1 MKLTQL
7 RYLAAIV
14 DSGLNISAAAE
25 KLHISQPGVS
35 RQLKLLEDELGFELF
50 VRDGRQLVRLT
61 PAGQRVLERARRL
74 LHEAQSIKAMSSDV
88 RDPAKGSLS
97 IATTHTQ
104 ARYVLPSVIA
114 QFRQRY
120 PQVRLHLQQGT
131 SEQIAELLNEG
142 QVDIAISTGA
152 RDKVPHCVLLP
163 CYEWYRRIAVPRH
176 HPLAKHKSLTLAKL
190 AQYPL
195 VTYVFNLSG
204 PASLPDAFAKAGL
217 SPDIAITA
225 RDSDVIK
232 TYVRLGLGV
241 GVLAAMALDDEN
253 DKDLVSFD
261 ASHLFPRHLTWIGFR
276 RGSFLRRYTL
286 DFIQQVAP
294 HLDKSTIHRAERSQN
309 QTEVDAL
316 FVDLALPVHR

>member
-14 DSGLNISAAAE
+14 DSGFNISAAAE

-50 VRDGRQLVRLT
+50 VRDGRQLIRLT
-61 PAGQRVLERARRL
+61 PTGQRVLERARRL
-74 LHEAQSIKAMSSDV
+74 LHEAQSIKSMSLDV

-104 ARYVLPSVIA
+104 ARYVLPPVIA
-114 QFRQRY
+114 RFRQRY

-163 CYEWYRRIAVPRH
+163 CYEWYRRIAVPLH

-241 GVLAAMALDDEN
+241 GVIAAMALDDEN
-253 DKDLVSFD
+253 DQDLVSFD
-261 ASHLFPRHLTWIGFR
+261 ASQLFPRHLTWIGFR

-294 HLDKSTIHRAERSQN
+294 HLDKATIHRAERSQN
-309 QTEVDAL
+309 QAEVDTMFA
-316 FVDLALPVHR
+316 DLALPVHR

>member
-61 PAGQRVLERARRL
+61 PAGHRVLDRARRL
-74 LHEAQSIKAMSSDV
+74 LHEAQSIKAMSSDA
-88 RDPAKGSLS
+88 RDPAKGSLT

-104 ARYVLPSVIA
+104 ARYVLPPVIA
-114 QFRQRY
+114 KFRQRY

-131 SEQIAELLNEG
+131 SEQIAELLNDG
-142 QVDIAISTGA
+142 LVDIALSTGG
-152 RDKVPHCVLLP
+152 RDKVPHCILLP
-163 CYEWYRRIAVPRH
+163 CYEWYRRVAVPH
-176 HPLAKHKSLTLAKL
+176 NHPLARQKSLTLAKL

-195 VTYVFNLSG
+195 ITYVFNLSG
-204 PASLPDAFAKAGL
+204 PASLPEAFATAGL

-241 GVLAAMALDDEN
+241 GVIAAMALDPQHDQ
-253 DKDLVSFD
+253 DLLSFD

-286 DFIQQVAP
+286 DFIHEVAP
-294 HLDKSTIHRAERSQN
+294 HLDRSTVHKAERTQN

-316 FVDLALPVHR
+316 FAKLALPVHR

>member
-74 LHEAQSIKAMSSDV
+74 LHEAQSIKAMSSDA
-88 RDPAKGSLS
+88 RDPAKGSLT

-104 ARYVLPSVIA
+104 ARYVLPGVVA

-131 SEQIAELLNEG
+131 SEQIAELLNDG
-142 QVDIAISTGA
+142 LVDIAISTGGQ
-152 RDKVPHCVLLP
+152 DKVPHCVLLP
-163 CYEWYRRIAVPRH
+163 CYEWYRRVAVPVG
-176 HPLAKHKSLTLAKL
+176 HPLARQKKLTLAKL

-195 VTYVFNLSG
+195 ITYVFNLSG
-204 PASLPDAFAKAGL
+204 PASLPEAFAEAGL

-241 GVLAAMALDDEN
+241 GVIAAMALDQQADQ
-253 DKDLVSFD
+253 DLFSFE
-261 ASHLFPRHLTWIGFR
+261 AAHLFPRHLTWIGFR

-294 HLDKSTIHRAERSQN
+294 HLDRSTVHKAEKTAN
-309 QTEVDAL
+309 QAQIDEL
-316 FVDLALPVHR
+316 FVNLTLPVHR

>member
-50 VRDGRQLVRLT
+50 VRDGRQLIRLT

-74 LHEAQSIKAMSSDV
+74 LHEAQSIKAMSSDA
-88 RDPAKGSLS
+88 RDPAKGSLT

-104 ARYVLPSVIA
+104 ARYVLPGVVA

-131 SEQIAELLNEG
+131 SEQIAELLNDG
-142 QVDIAISTGA
+142 LVDIAISTGGQ
-152 RDKVPHCVLLP
+152 DKVPHCVLLP
-163 CYEWYRRIAVPRH
+163 CYEWYRRVAVPMG
-176 HPLAKHKSLTLAKL
+176 HPLVRQKKLTLAKL

-195 VTYVFNLSG
+195 ITYVFNLSG
-204 PASLPDAFAKAGL
+204 PASLPEAFAEAGL

-241 GVLAAMALDDEN
+241 GVIAAMALDQQADQ
-253 DKDLVSFD
+253 DLFSFE
-261 ASHLFPRHLTWIGFR
+261 AAHLFPRHLTWIGFR

-294 HLDKSTIHRAERSQN
+294 HLDRSTVHKAEKTAN
-309 QTEVDAL
+309 QAEIDAL
-316 FVDLALPVHR
+316 FANLTLPVHR